1 MFEITKIRIRRLSKL
16 AVYGLALYGGICL
29 FKGCSAEGAMIN
41 QEAKMYQTYQT
52 LEQKE
57 GNSALEGMLEKSTI
71 AREESNWLYNL

>member
-16 AVYGLALYGGICL
+16 AVYGLAAYGVICL
-29 FKGCSAEGAMIN
+29 FKGCSAEGAEIVP
-41 QEAKMYQTYQT
+41 EAKMYQTYQT

-57 GNSALEGMLEKSTI
+57 GDSALEGMLEKSTI